1 MQNYVKIQSGQYPD
15 VILRAVPGH
24 FITPHAHV
32 NYYLDLTPLKFRATE
47 AHAAAKALA
56 SVHYFSTP
64 VDTIIALEGTEIIA
78 GYLADELVQAGV
90 LCKNAHKSIY
100 VIPPE
105 YSSEGQLIFRE
116 SLIPW
121 IKDKN
126 VLLLFS
132 AITTGANA
140 AQAIESLRYYGA
152 TISGVSALF
161 SLATGIAGLPIY
173 SIFSHRDIPDYKAES
188 ADHCGLCEERKPVD
202 AICNGFGY
210 TMLHKK

>member
-1 MQNYVKIQSGQYPD
+1 MQNYVKVQSAKYPD

-32 NYYLDLTPLKFRATE
+32 NYYLDFTPLKFRANE
-47 AHAAAKALA
+47 AHAAARALS

-64 VDTIIALEGTEIIA
+64 VDTIIALEGTEVIG
-78 GYLADELVQAGV
+78 GYLADELTQAGV

-105 YSSEGQLIFRE
+105 YSTEGQLIFRE

-121 IKDKN
+121 IRDKN

-140 AQAIESLRYYGA
+140 ARAIESLRYYGA

-161 SLATGIAGLPIY
+161 SMATSIAGLNIY
-173 SIFSHRDIPDYKAES
+173 SIFSQQDLPTYKAYPSEK
-188 ADHCGLCEERKPVD
+188 CGLCGQHKPVD
-202 AICNGFGY
+202 AIANGFGY
-210 TMLHKK
+210 TLLNN

>member
-1 MQNYVKIQSGQYPD
+1 MQNYVKVQSARYPE

-32 NYYLDLTPLKFRATE
+32 NYYLDFTPLKFRASE
-47 AHAAAKALA
+47 AHAAAKALSSA
-56 SVHYFSTP
+56 HYFSTP

-78 GYLADELVQAGV
+78 GYLADELTQSGV
-90 LCKNAHKSIY
+90 LCLNAHKSIY

-116 SLIPW
+116 NLLPW

-140 AQAIESLRYYGA
+140 ARAIESLRYYGA

-161 SLATGIAGLPIY
+161 SLATSIAGLNIY
-173 SIFSHRDIPDYKAES
+173 SIFSQADLPDYKAYS
-188 ADHCGLCEERKPVD
+188 SDKCLLCEGGKPVD
-202 AICNGFGY
+202 AIANGFGF
-210 TMLHKK
+210 TMLRK

>member
-1 MQNYVKIQSGQYPD
+1 MQNYVKIQSRQFPD

-32 NYYLDLTPLKFRATE
+32 NYYLDLTPLKFRSTE
-47 AHAAAKALA
+47 AHAAAKALS

-64 VDTIIALEGTEIIA
+64 VDTIIALEGTEILG
-78 GYLADELVQAGV
+78 GYLADELVASGV
-90 LCKNAHKSIY
+90 LCMNAHKSIY

-105 YSSEGQLIFRE
+105 YSSEGQLIFRD
-116 SLIPW
+116 SLLPW

-132 AITTGANA
+132 AITTGSNA

-152 TISGVSALF
+152 KITGASAIF
-161 SLATGIAGLPIY
+161 SLATSIAGLPIY
-173 SIFSHRDIPDYKAES
+173 SIFNQQDLPDYHAER
-188 ADHCGLCEERKPVD
+188 ADQCSLCAAKKPVD
-202 AICNGFGY
+202 AICNGFGF
-210 TMLHKK
+210 TVLK

>member
-1 MQNYVKIQSGQYPD
+1 MKNYVKIQSARYPD

-32 NYYLDLTPLKFRATE
+32 NYYLDFTPLKFRSSE
-47 AHAAAKALA
+47 AHAAAKALS
-56 SVHYFSTP
+56 SVHNFSTP

-78 GYLADELVQAGV
+78 GYLADELTQAGV

-105 YSSEGQLIFRE
+105 YSSEGQLIFRD
-116 SLIPW
+116 SLLPW
-121 IKDKN
+121 IKEKN

-132 AITTGANA
+132 AITTGSNA

-152 TISGVSALF
+152 SITGISALF
-161 SLATGIAGLPIY
+161 SLATSIAGMTIY
-173 SIFSHRDIPDYKAES
+173 SIFSQQDLPDYKAFS
-188 ADHCGLCEERKPVD
+188 ADKCGLCESRKPVD

-210 TMLHKK
+210 TMLKA

>member
-1 MQNYVKIQSGQYPD
+1 MKNYVKIQSARYPD

-32 NYYLDLTPLKFRATE
+32 NYYLDFTPLKFRSSE
-47 AHAAAKALA
+47 AHAAAKALS

-78 GYLADELVQAGV
+78 GYLADELTQAGV

-105 YSSEGQLIFRE
+105 YSSEGQLIFRD
-116 SLIPW
+116 SLLPW
-121 IKDKN
+121 IKEKN

-132 AITTGANA
+132 AITTGSNA
-140 AQAIESLRYYGA
+140 AQAIESLRIGA
-152 TISGVSALF
+152 LLPRDKHRGDDHLFDLQSAGSSGLQ
-161 SLATGIAGLPIY
+161 
-173 SIFSHRDIPDYKAES
+173 
-188 ADHCGLCEERKPVD
+188 
-202 AICNGFGY
+202 GFQRRQ
-210 TMLHKK
+210 MWPL

>member
-1 MQNYVKIQSGQYPD
+1 MKNYVKIQSARYPD

-32 NYYLDLTPLKFRATE
+32 NYYLDFTPLKFRSSE
-47 AHAAAKALA
+47 AHAAAKALS

-78 GYLADELVQAGV
+78 GYLADELTQAGV

-100 VIPPE
+100 VID
-105 YSSEGQLIFRE
+105 
-116 SLIPW
+116 SLLPW
-121 IKDKN
+121 IKEKN

-132 AITTGANA
+132 AITTGSNA

-152 TISGVSALF
+152 SITGISALF
-161 SLATGIAGLPIY
+161 SLATSIAGMTIY
-173 SIFSHRDIPDYKAES
+173 SIFSQQDLPDYKAFS
-188 ADHCGLCEERKPVD
+188 ADKCGLCESRKPVD

-210 TMLHKK
+210 TMLKA

>member
-1 MQNYVKIQSGQYPD
+1 MQNYVKVQSGKYPD

-32 NYYLDLTPLKFRATE
+32 NYYMDFSPLKFRAAE

-64 VDTIIALEGTEIIA
+64 VDTIVTLEGTEVIG
-78 GYLADELVQAGV
+78 GYLADELTRSGV
-90 LCKNAHKSIY
+90 LCMNAHKSIY

-116 SLIPW
+116 SLLPW
-121 IKDKN
+121 IREKN

-140 AQAIESLRYYGA
+140 ARAIESLRYYGA

-161 SLATGIAGLPIY
+161 SLATSIAGLNIY
-173 SIFSHRDIPDYKAES
+173 SIFSQQDLPDYKAYS
-188 ADHCGLCEERKPVD
+188 ADKCELCERHVPVD
-202 AICNGFGY
+202 AIANGFGF
-210 TMLHKK
+210 TMLKQ

>member
-1 MQNYVKIQSGQYPD
+1 MKNYVKIQSARYPD

-32 NYYLDLTPLKFRATE
+32 NYYLDFTPLKFRSSE
-47 AHAAAKALA
+47 AHAAAKALS

-78 GYLADELVQAGV
+78 GYLADELTQAGV
-90 LCKNAHKSIY
+90 LCKN
-100 VIPPE
+100 
-105 YSSEGQLIFRE
+105 SSEGQLIFRD
-116 SLIPW
+116 SLLPW
-121 IKDKN
+121 IKEKN

-132 AITTGANA
+132 AITTGSNA

-152 TISGVSALF
+152 SITGISALF
-161 SLATGIAGLPIY
+161 SLATSIAGMTIY
-173 SIFSHRDIPDYKAES
+173 SIFSQQDLPDYKAFS
-188 ADHCGLCEERKPVD
+188 ADRCGLCESRKPVD

-210 TMLHKK
+210 TMLKA